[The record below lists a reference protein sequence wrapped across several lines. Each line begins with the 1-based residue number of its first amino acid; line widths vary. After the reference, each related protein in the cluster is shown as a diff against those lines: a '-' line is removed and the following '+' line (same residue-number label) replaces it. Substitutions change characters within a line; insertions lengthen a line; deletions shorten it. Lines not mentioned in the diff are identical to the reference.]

1 LENVMGETVRGT
13 RSDLASIWPLF
24 GLRILSGSLELR
36 PVSDVD
42 IPELVELARTGIH
55 APESMPFSNNWTDAP
70 AGDLGR
76 NMATYYW
83 AKRAD
88 MSPARWTIDFVVR
101 ANGEAV
107 GVQGL
112 YTTTNYLVTKTCET
126 GSWLASRN
134 HGQGIGTL
142 MRQTICQF
150 AFDCLDAH
158 SVTSAAWTDNPASLA
173 VSRKVGYAPNGQ
185 RREERR
191 PGEVAI
197 MQDLVLTPQSLVRH
211 GLGLDVEG
219 LAEARAHIGL
229 PPVRRVS

>member
-1 LENVMGETVRGT
+1 MGERASDT
-13 RSDLASIWPLF
+13 RRDLASFWPLF
-24 GLRILSGSLELR
+24 GLRVTAGSLELR
-36 PVSDVD
+36 PVTDAD
-42 IPELVELARTGIH
+42 IPGLVELARTGIH
-55 APESMPFSNNWTDAP
+55 APETMPFSNNWTDAP
-70 AGDLGR
+70 AEDLGR

-83 AKRAD
+83 HKRAD
-88 MSPARWTIDFVVR
+88 LSPARWTIDFVVR
-101 ANGEAV
+101 ADGEVV

-112 YTTTNYLVTKTCET
+112 YTTTNYLVTKSCET
-126 GSWLASRN
+126 GSWLGRGF

-150 AFDCLDAH
+150 AFDCLDAQE
-158 SVTSAAWTDNPASLA
+158 VTSAAWTDNPASLA

-191 PGEVAI
+191 AEEVAI

-219 LAEARAHIGL
+219 LREVRALLGL
-229 PPVRRVS
+229 PAASDPTMTA